1 MPKCKYIFQIKY
13 KETILSNGTRKLIW
27 FEISKVLIAVLRNK
41 FVVLFIT
48 IFGALSFPIHRL
60 TVT

>member
-1 MPKCKYIFQIKY
+1 MKY

-27 FEISKVLIAVLRNK
+27 FEISKELIPVLRNK

-48 IFGALSFPIHRL
+48 IFGALSFPIYRV